1 MRLRFNKKT
10 SDRVKARMKN
20 KVRIRKKL
28 SGTSERP
35 RLAVFR
41 SSRHIYAQL
50 IDDTQGKTLVSAST
64 LEIKSGD
71 KKGFSSR
78 EAAKT
83 IGEKLAK
90 RALEKNIKNVV
101 FDRSGYVYHGRI
113 RALADGAREAG
124 LQF

>member
-1 MRLRFNKKT
+1 
-10 SDRVKARMKN
+10 MKN